1 MSGRYLLSM
10 SCVGILSVSAL
21 LAAGCAWVEPTETAY
36 LRTAQDRATQE
47 EVRQQLGAP
56 ILMAATQTGESVWV
70 YQIRTQQPG
79 NRVTAPGTWCD
90 EYVLTFDSQAILR
103 RWTSR
108 SYFHGGEYA
117 PTYCVPGGYQAA
129 SSDMR

>member
-1 MSGRYLLSM
+1 MSMGR
-10 SCVGILSVSAL
+10 VGILSVSAL
-21 LAAGCAWVEPTETAY
+21 LAAGCAWGEPAETAY

-56 ILMAATQTGESVWV
+56 TLTAAMQTEESVWV

-90 EYVLTFDSQAILR
+90 EYVLTFDSRAILR
-103 RWTSR
+103 RWNRR

-117 PTYCVPGGYQAA
+117 PTYCVPGGYQVA
-129 SSDMR
+129 SSDTR